1 MIKKLIGLGL
11 VAVVLLAG
19 AMEAQAIKIRSTEQ
33 ESGDLK
39 VSLEPTKPIYRVG
52 EAIRLRVE
60 ANKDVYLYLFGINRE
75 SNTAYV
81 LLPNDLEG
89 ERVYSARKKHL
100 VPGQEVEFIADKP
113 GLEELVAVASTKR
126 IDLDTGRY
134 RKEEGYY
141 HTHPEAMEKDLKA
154 IRTRNQNKA
163 EQVSLEL
170 KLTVIGRTASA
181 GPAGPEVATYVSTDR
196 QEYRIGDPMKIT
208 FGADEEG
215 YIYLYYF
222 EPDGRKVFLK
232 KQEVD
237 GVRHYQVRAE
247 ATAPIGRHRLVA
259 VFNKD
264 GDLDDKAAAARDF
277 SEEFKGITLIEDKP
291 APYAVYYLT
300 ITD

>member
-1 MIKKLIGLGL
+1 MFRKLIGLGL
-11 VAVVLLAG
+11 VVAILAVG

-39 VSLEPTKPIYRVG
+39 VSFEPTKPIYRVG
-52 EAIRLRVE
+52 ESIRFRVK
-60 ANKDVYLYLFGINRE
+60 ANKDVYLYVFGINRE

-81 LLPNDLEG
+81 LLPNDLEK
-89 ERVYSARKKHL
+89 ERKYAAWKKHL
-100 VPGQEVEFIADKP
+100 IPGRDLEFIADKP

-134 RKEEGYY
+134 RKDEGYY
-141 HTHPEAMEKDLKA
+141 YSHPEEMEKDIKA
-154 IRTRNQNKA
+154 IRTRNKNKA

-170 KLTVIGRTASA
+170 KLTVVGRSAASA
-181 GPAGPEVATYVSTDR
+181 PAGLEVATYVSTDR
-196 QEYRIGDPMKIT
+196 QEYRVGDPMKIT
-208 FGADEEG
+208 FGADEKG

-222 EPDGRKVFLK
+222 EPGGEKVFLK
-232 KQEVD
+232 KQAVD
-237 GVRHYQVRAE
+237 GVRHYQVKAE

-259 VFNKD
+259 VYNRA
-264 GDLDDKAAAARDF
+264 GDMDDKAAESVNF